1 LKTAGLY
8 PTVRR
13 PDVALGGH
21 LRDQEISLQAN
32 SFLLLSLHVSKCVLT
47 ISEVQV
53 HDTFDCDVCVC
64 VCVCVWSVS
73 RYDNEYGYSTRVTD
87 LVKFVNSKDHP

>member
-1 LKTAGLY
+1 MKFKFTTGSIV
-8 PTVRR
+8 T
-13 PDVALGGH
+13 
-21 LRDQEISLQAN
+21 
-32 SFLLLSLHVSKCVLT
+32 
-47 ISEVQV
+47 
-53 HDTFDCDVCVC
+53 CVC